1 MERVT
6 VGQTVSVSLNIRLGL
21 SVKHLIDEYK
31 SSNVIENIVSS
42 FDPHERFIIAE
53 SKKYLG
59 VYLHFDTRPQDVLKA
74 YFFGVSY
81 LQDRNQIKEKYW
93 DIQGKWQEFLNLA
106 QKEGESQRNSKP
118 KTNVVKFLD
127 AIFLTF
133 PLSISQGWLV
143 NQHLLLVDEYRLDWK
158 V

>member
-106 QKEGESQRNSKP
+106 QKEGRSQ
-118 KTNVVKFLD
+118 
-127 AIFLTF
+127 IFLRKLRCY
-133 PLSISQGWLV
+133 LSNVLILYLSRLASQSAFIAG
-143 NQHLLLVDEYRLDWK
+143 R
-158 V
+158 

>member
-106 QKEGESQRNSKP
+106 QKEGKSQ
-118 KTNVVKFLD
+118 
-127 AIFLTF
+127 IFLKKLGSH
-133 PLSISQGWLV
+133 LSNLLFLHLSRLASQSAFIAG
-143 NQHLLLVDEYRLDWK
+143 R
-158 V
+158 

>member
-106 QKEGESQRNSKP
+106 QKEGRSPR
-118 KTNVVKFLD
+118 FLYLI
-127 AIFLTF
+127 IFC
-133 PLSISQGWLV
+133 
-143 NQHLLLVDEYRLDWK
+143 
-158 V
+158 

>member
-106 QKEGESQRNSKP
+106 QKEGRSPRSLYLIIF
-118 KTNVVKFLD
+118 FLMLY
-127 AIFLTF
+127 FCF
-133 PLSISQGWLV
+133 SPGWLV

>member
-106 QKEGESQRNSKP
+106 QKEGRSQ
-118 KTNVVKFLD
+118 
-127 AIFLTF
+127 IFLRKLRCY
-133 PLSISQGWLV
+133 LSNVLILHLSRLASQSAFIAG
-143 NQHLLLVDEYRLDWK
+143 R
-158 V
+158 

>member
-106 QKEGESQRNSKP
+106 QKEGRSQ
-118 KTNVVKFLD
+118 
-127 AIFLTF
+127 IFLKLTWCY
-133 PLSISQGWLV
+133 LSNVLILHLFRLASQSAFIAG
-143 NQHLLLVDEYRLDWK
+143 R
-158 V
+158 